1 MRLVIRSDQRVLL
14 AASVTGG
21 DAPLSVDL
29 DLTGVRRLA
38 IVADFAGGLDVGDHL
53 LLCDARVIK

>member
-1 MRLVIRSDQRVLL
+1 VLL